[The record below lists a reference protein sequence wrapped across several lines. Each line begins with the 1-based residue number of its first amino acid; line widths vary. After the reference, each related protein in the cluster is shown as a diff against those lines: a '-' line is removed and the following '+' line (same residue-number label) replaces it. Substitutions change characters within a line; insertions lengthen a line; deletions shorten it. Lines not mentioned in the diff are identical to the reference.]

1 MPRIVD
7 FKQAANA
14 RDSAPEVIKIRLLLQ
29 HSAMH
34 HRRAATQRAVKRQ
47 TVIRNVAEHQR
58 IIVLR
63 QPIGILARR

>member
-1 MPRIVD
+1 
-7 FKQAANA
+7 
-14 RDSAPEVIKIRLLLQ
+14 
-29 HSAMH
+29 MH